1 MSFEPAPSQ
10 FSSSDFNNLIQGT
23 EMLYVVGRR
32 LSDSIARQPC
42 EYLIQEASMAFVK
55 AMMSL
60 SGFLRFIPSSR
71 YFAGVGDVVIDLS
84 SASVMGRQVLEDIIS
99 FFYLSESKLTLE
111 EKEFRELVWRFH
123 G

>member
-60 SGFLRFIPSSR
+60 LGFLRFIPVKSLFCRRWRRRYRFIVGIGYGASGSR
-71 YFAGVGDVVIDLS
+71 RYYF
-84 SASVMGRQVLEDIIS
+84 
-99 FFYLSESKLTLE
+99 FFLPL
-111 EKEFRELVWRFH
+111 
-123 G
+123 